1 MLLVQI
7 LLVIRVIVILL
18 RNFGHESVQCTA
30 RSLFAVHQHWVSLRG
45 FDANLSIIILVVEVF
60 IGSNVIVVLKRVYIL
75 SFPWYFFNIID
86 ELVFLRVIVLHAQV
100 LVIGLPF

>member
-7 LLVIRVIVILL
+7 LLVIRVIVVLL
-18 RNFGHESVQCTA
+18 RNFCHESVQCTA

-60 IGSNVIVVLKRVYIL
+60 VGSNVIVVLKRVYIL